1 MVLFSGLDLI
11 WTLLTAQAGQMR
23 ELNPLGSRLIED
35 PLALVGFKL
44 AATGLAVGIV
54 FALRHHRAAQVACW
68 WACLICT
75 LLTVRWLTLNSLFV
89 S

>member
-1 MVLFSGLDLI
+1 MSDDSQAKSTQDTSRRGFLKTSG
-11 WTLLTAQAGQMR
+11 
-23 ELNPLGSRLIED
+23 
-35 PLALVGFKL
+35 V